1 MHMLTVDAERRGFS
15 GEGFGVPSIWHQLY
29 SSCGSCRYLFHL
41 AKGFSFSQFWPSG
54 KLNFLKRGRCR
65 IGFNSQKGVQND
77 IKATR
82 SHQRR
87 NDEEL
92 ICGFCRSSNCVIGF
106 MGAGSE
112 RQSDVKM
119 VEAMRGE
126 ESRAI
131 NLSLTILNEVRSFLH
146 LQ

>member
-1 MHMLTVDAERRGFS
+1 
-15 GEGFGVPSIWHQLY
+15 
-29 SSCGSCRYLFHL
+29 
-41 AKGFSFSQFWPSG
+41 
-54 KLNFLKRGRCR
+54 
-65 IGFNSQKGVQND
+65 
-77 IKATR
+77 
-82 SHQRR
+82 
-87 NDEEL
+87 
-92 ICGFCRSSNCVIGF
+92 